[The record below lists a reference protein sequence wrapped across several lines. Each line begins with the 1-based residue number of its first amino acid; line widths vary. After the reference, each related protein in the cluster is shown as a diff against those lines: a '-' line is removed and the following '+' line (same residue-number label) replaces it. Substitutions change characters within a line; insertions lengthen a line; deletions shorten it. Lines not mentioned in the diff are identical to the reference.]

1 MFLLDAGKI
10 KVHVCLAGRIDQ
22 NLTWPRRDFRKHS
35 KSSKSADPI
44 KTTKFRHMD
53 QYGRRA
59 PERAKMPFQNLSLL
73 SSFQASRLALDPEV
87 CTCSNLNTAS
97 YHALQLDLKFWQ
109 RFQHFSKE
117 LFVMSWAQKLRKH
130 EKRTHLDQ
138 TRTKHGPNT
147 SFQSCAHGILAS
159 ATICS
164 MIAMQK
170 KGPQT
175 TWRSWHQWLCWGILQ
190 RGTQNHPKMATWEIP
205 VLMIVILYDILLW
218 LCLLP
223 DALKSSHC
231 STVSVWQG
239 NVPRRSIVHAYSTL
253 IGSGTSI
260 TRHCSSH
267 GGPCFWG
274 PWEIA
279 SLPGRRN
286 SPLPW
291 MLHNHRQKIQKAFSN
306 PLLLGT
312 PKRT

>member
-190 RGTQNHPKMATWEIP
+190 RGAQNHPKMATCCRKTTGFFNPKFLRNTCVNDRDTVWY
-205 VLMIVILYDILLW
+205 VALIVFVARCAKIQSLFKSI
-218 LCLLP
+218 CLTRKRSQEFNRNQTLF
-223 DALKSSHC
+223 L
-231 STVSVWQG
+231 
-239 NVPRRSIVHAYSTL
+239 PRRT
-253 IGSGTSI
+253 
-260 TRHCSSH
+260 
-267 GGPCFWG
+267 
-274 PWEIA
+274 
-279 SLPGRRN
+279 
-286 SPLPW
+286 
-291 MLHNHRQKIQKAFSN
+291 
-306 PLLLGT
+306 LLLGT
-312 PKRT
+312 LGNRFSARKAQLPSALDVAQPSSKDSKGLLQPPFVGDT